1 MSWKL
6 RTDIDL
12 ETGDERRFF
21 IYEGLKEGDGTHIV
35 PEGLGFDLIRDMFR
49 TFPKE
54 CQLLLNETAASPA
67 PDLPSVPPVL
77 QAPAPSLDE
86 DDGATPLQLPDG
98 PALTLGDMAPK
109 SLAREKD
116 VPQG

>member
-1 MSWKL
+1 L

-21 IYEGLKEGDGTHIV
+21 IYEGLKEGEGTHLV
-35 PEGLGFDLIRDMFR
+35 PESLGFDLIRDMFR
-49 TFPKE
+49 TFPNE
-54 CQLLLNETAASPA
+54 CRVLLNEAATSPA
-67 PDLPSVPPVL
+67 PDPPSVPPVM

-86 DDGATPLQLPDG
+86 DEDSTPLQLPGG

-109 SLAREKD
+109 GLAREKE